1 MENYTRRRFIA
12 IMGSALAVSGSGL
25 PAVAQETAT

>member
-25 PAVAQETAT
+25 PAV